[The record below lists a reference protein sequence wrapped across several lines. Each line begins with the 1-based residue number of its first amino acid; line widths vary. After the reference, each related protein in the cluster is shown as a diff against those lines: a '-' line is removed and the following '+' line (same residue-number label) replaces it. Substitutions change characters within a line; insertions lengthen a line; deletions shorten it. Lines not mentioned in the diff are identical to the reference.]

1 MKSIYS
7 LFIICFC
14 MFSCNKSLLVNSDFK
29 TMGVSMQEQA
39 RIDSINWWNIP
50 TPNITFN
57 DNGTAKISPD
67 FLNVFQDSLF
77 KYSFRK
83 EKLILKS
90 NGIKHE
96 FEYNY
101 IYDDSLEYIVLNIND
116 KYVKQIDFISYTHDI
131 K

>member
-1 MKSIYS
+1 
-7 LFIICFC
+7 
-14 MFSCNKSLLVNSDFK
+14 MFACNKSPLINTDFK
-29 TMGVSMQEQA
+29 TMSVSMQEQA

-50 TPNITFN
+50 TPNMIFN
-57 DNGTAKISPD
+57 DNGIAEITPD

-83 EKLILKS
+83 EKLILKG

-96 FEYNY
+96 FEYRHIFNNN
-101 IYDDSLEYIVLNIND
+101 LEYIVLNIND
-116 KYVKQIDFISYTHDI
+116 KYVKQIDFISYNNDN